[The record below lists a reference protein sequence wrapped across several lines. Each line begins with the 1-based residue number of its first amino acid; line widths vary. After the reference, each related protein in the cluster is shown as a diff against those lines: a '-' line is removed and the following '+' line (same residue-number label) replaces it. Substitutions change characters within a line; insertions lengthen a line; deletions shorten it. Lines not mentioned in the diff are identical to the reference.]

1 MYFFPDADFI
11 GMAEL
16 GDEDVTVSY
25 TVTERLVLDE
35 TPPQTTP
42 PGRLYV
48 SSNKYCCTTKTSII
62 TSRALFLLV
71 GVAFLMG
78 GVVMAAI
85 VRHHPDGCMD
95 TNITNCTLTCLDM
108 PPPTVLPTPTD
119 HKGTSTAAPVI
130 ITPTTL
136 LFAGTGE
143 ADDITTPPNV
153 DSTQDLLC
161 QCDESEDIEYTTVPG

>member
-1 MYFFPDADFI
+1 MSCD
-11 GMAEL
+11 
-16 GDEDVTVSY
+16 
-25 TVTERLVLDE
+25 TERLVLDE

-95 TNITNCTLTCLDM
+95 TNNITNCTLTCLDM

-136 LFAGTGE
+136 PLFNRTA
-143 ADDITTPPNV
+143 AMFTPSATEGANNMEECV
-153 DSTQDLLC
+153 
-161 QCDESEDIEYTTVPG
+161 CDG